1 MEETLRV
8 DYEIAVDLKLYV
20 SALRLAIRLDDMEK
34 IKEVFGLCEDR
45 LVKKQLCFL
54 AAR

>member
-8 DYEIAVDLKLYV
+8 NYTIALNLKLYV
-20 SALRLAIRLDDMEK
+20 SALRLAIRLDDSSK
-34 IKEVFGLCEDR
+34 VTEVFNSCEDR
-45 LVKKQLCFL
+45 LVKKQLCFM